1 MSTRGQVVE
10 TECTSLHK
18 VRLLVRLCTCLLFC
32 SNQRKMTIYSFIHSL
47 LNVWIKVSV
56 GLDGCGW
63 GSLAH
68 NVLQRMSVGGNESD
82 GRRPLVVLLVEL
94 LVEAGMVEQ
103 PVRRRQGENK
113 TALALHFF
121 HSQTLINHGFKEN
134 QSLDN
139 LPFPFS
145 SK

>member
-1 MSTRGQVVE
+1 
-10 TECTSLHK
+10 
-18 VRLLVRLCTCLLFC
+18 
-32 SNQRKMTIYSFIHSL
+32 
-47 LNVWIKVSV
+47 
-56 GLDGCGW
+56 
-63 GSLAH
+63 
-68 NVLQRMSVGGNESD
+68 MSVGGNDSD

-103 PVRRRQGENK
+103 PVRRRRGGNK

-145 SK
+145 SKKKMLLLGLKREAKSYYKIIRVDPYLCE